1 MANPDSAATRLART
15 LPPVDYGSKDHE
27 KKDHAMPGIT
37 EPYLREQ
44 LEKRRGEL
52 QSAITSPAAGV
63 SPGPLL
69 QLLNEVNAALDRMK
83 QGTFGICEACHD
95 TIEKERLI
103 SDPLVRLCID
113 HLTSEEQR
121 ALEGDLELASRIQR
135 GLLPQGDLSFQDWRI
150 QYHYAPAGL
159 VSGDYC
165 DLISP
170 PDQKGKLTFL
180 LGDVAGKGVAASLL
194 MTHLHAMFRSLATSG
209 IEIAQLLD
217 LGNRIFCE
225 STIAGQYATLICG
238 QLGANGEIEIANAG
252 HLPAIHVSRSGAEQ
266 MDSTNMPLGMFS
278 KTRYTAYRRQLEP
291 GDTLLLYT
299 DGISEARNSIG
310 TEYGVERISIIAGE
324 QHSASPRQMLDA
336 CLKDV
341 GRFSSG
347 TRQADDQTLMAIHR
361 ADTAGIGVGE

>member
-1 MANPDSAATRLART
+1 
-15 LPPVDYGSKDHE
+15 
-27 KKDHAMPGIT
+27 MPEVT

-44 LEKRRGEL
+44 LEKRRDEL
-52 QSAITSPAAGV
+52 NSAIASPAAGV
-63 SPGPLL
+63 PPGPLL
-69 QLLNEVNAALDRMK
+69 QLLNEVNAALDRMN

-135 GLLPQGDLSFQDWRI
+135 GLLPQADVAFGDWRI
-150 QYHYAPAGL
+150 QYHYGPAGL

-170 PDQKGKLTFL
+170 ADKKGKLTFL

-194 MTHLHAMFRSLATSG
+194 MTHLHAMFRSLATTE

-252 HLPAIHVSRSGAEQ
+252 HLPAIHVSKDGAEQ
-266 MDSTNMPLGMFS
+266 MDSTGMPLGMFC
-278 KTRYTAYRRQLEP
+278 KTRYTAQRRRLEL

-299 DGISEARNSIG
+299 DGISEARNTIG
-310 TEYGVERISIIAGE
+310 TEYGVERIATIASE
-324 QHSASPRQMLDA
+324 QHRTTPRELLDA
-336 CLKDV
+336 CLRDV
-341 GRFSSG
+341 GKFSSG
-347 TRQADDQTLMAIHR
+347 RRQADDQTLMAIHR
-361 ADTAGIGVGE
+361 ADAAGIGMGE